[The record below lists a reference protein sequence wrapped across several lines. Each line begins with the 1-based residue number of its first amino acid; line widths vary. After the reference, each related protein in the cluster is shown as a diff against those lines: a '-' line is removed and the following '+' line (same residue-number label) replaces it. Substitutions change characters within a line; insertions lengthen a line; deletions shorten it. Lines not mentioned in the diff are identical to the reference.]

1 MLPVARSAACV
12 AERRLRFRAPPPTL
26 ITLRYLAIDLGTV
39 RTGIAVG
46 DDVTHIVTPVDVIG
60 MPRGS
65 DDAWLIDAIVKAI
78 ERHNPGAIVIGL
90 PINMDGT
97 EGPAAAAARAFGSAL
112 AKKSGLDVHYQDE
125 RLTSFAAEQQV
136 AGTGRT
142 RKEKRELIDA
152 LAAAHILRDFL
163 AMHSGRRPNTD
174 TPMDDNPSDDHG

>member
-1 MLPVARSAACV
+1 
-12 AERRLRFRAPPPTL
+12 
-26 ITLRYLAIDLGTV
+26 LRYLAIDLGTV

-46 DDVTHIVTPVDVIG
+46 DDVTHIVTPVDVLEVA
-60 MPRGS
+60 RLS
-65 DDAWLIDAIVKAI
+65 SNTRLVDAIIKAI
-78 ERHNPGAIVIGL
+78 ERHAPGAVVIGL

-97 EGPAAAAARAFGSAL
+97 EGPAAAAARAFGAAL
-112 AKKSGLDVHYQDE
+112 AQKTGLVVHYQDE

-163 AMHSGRRPNTD
+163 AAQSGGAKRSNV
-174 TPMDDNPSDDHG
+174 PMDDNPSDDHG